1 MPQTILIV
9 GATRGLGL
17 EFARQYTAEGAR
29 VLATHRRPE
38 DAERLRALGAEPLL
52 LDVNDAAQVA
62 GLARQLDGV
71 ALDLAVVNAGV
82 LGSRSAGLAPPP
94 ADEFDAVM
102 HTNVLAPMRLL
113 ALLAEPLATAHGRV
127 AVISSRMGSVALA
140 GTSSSW
146 LYRASKAALNM
157 VLKVASGELGARG
170 VICLALHP
178 GWVRT
183 DMGGANADIDV
194 VTSVTGMR
202 QVIAGASPQDN
213 GAFFDYAGEALPW

>member
-17 EFARQYTAEGAR
+17 EFARQYSAEGAR

-94 ADEFDAVM
+94 AEEFDAVM

-113 ALLAEPLATAHGRV
+113 ALLAEPLTTAHGRV

>member
-1 MPQTILIV
+1 MRQTILIV

-17 EFARQYTAEGAR
+17 EFVRQYLAEGAR
-29 VLATHRRPE
+29 VIATHRRPE

-62 GLARQLDGV
+62 GLAWQLDGV
-71 ALDLAVVNAGV
+71 ALDLAIVNAGI
-82 LGSRSAGLAPPP
+82 LGTRSTGLAPPP
-94 ADEFDAVM
+94 AEEFDAVM

-113 ALLAEPLATAHGRV
+113 ALLAEPLAAARGRV

-140 GTSSSW
+140 GSSSSW

-157 VLKVASGELGARG
+157 VLKVASGELGGRG

-202 QVIAGASPQDN
+202 AVIAGAGPQDN
-213 GAFFDYAGEALPW
+213 GAFFDYTGEALPW

>member
-9 GATRGLGL
+9 GGSRGLGL
-17 EFARQYTAEGAR
+17 EFTRQYLAADAR

-62 GLARQLDGV
+62 GLARALDAV
-71 ALDLAVVNAGV
+71 ALDLAILNAGV
-82 LGSRSAGLAPPP
+82 LSTRSTGLAPPP
-94 ADEFDAVM
+94 EAEFDAVM

-113 ALLAEPLATAHGRV
+113 AQLAEPLAATHGRV
-127 AVISSRMGSVALA
+127 AVISSRMGSVGLTTT
-140 GTSSSW
+140 GSSW
-146 LYRASKAALNM
+146 LYRISKAALNM

-202 QVIAGASPQDN
+202 AVIAGASPQDN
-213 GAFFDYAGEALPW
+213 GAFFDYTGEALSW

>member
-17 EFARQYTAEGAR
+17 EFARQYSAEGAR

-71 ALDLAVVNAGV
+71 ALDVAVVNAGV

-113 ALLAEPLATAHGRV
+113 ALLAEPLTTAHGRV

-202 QVIAGASPQDN
+202 QVIADAGPQDN

>member
-17 EFARQYTAEGAR
+17 EFARQYSAEGAR

-71 ALDLAVVNAGV
+71 ALDVAVVNAGV

-94 ADEFDAVM
+94 AEEFDAVM

-113 ALLAEPLATAHGRV
+113 ALLAEPLTTAHGRV

-202 QVIAGASPQDN
+202 QVIADAGPQDN